1 MSNFSQSRPAWTV
14 AILIPMLFAAIA
26 ALQVHIDARTG
37 TAAQEKEELL
47 LRSDTAIKKLS
58 LGYDSLLADIY
69 WTRAIQYYGARAGTR
84 HADWSLL
91 WPLLDITTALDP
103 HLIVAYRFGAIFLSE
118 TGDAGA
124 GRADLAVELV
134 KRGIAANPKQ
144 WRLYTDLGFLYYWR
158 LGDYTDAAATY
169 LAGSKNLE
177 APLWV
182 KIMAAR
188 IADKGGSIETSRM
201 IWSELYEST
210 KDPNIRKD
218 AEQQLRG
225 LKAQEDEMQLD
236 DLAGE
241 FHKRF
246 GRYPASIEE
255 MQHAGMLAGIPVDPA
270 GFAYVIG
277 PEGKFHLNPT
287 SPIVI
292 PVPPKTPPTIT
303 TGTTAPSSSK
313 R

>member
-1 MSNFSQSRPAWTV
+1 VSNSSQWRSVWTT
-14 AILIPMLFAAIA
+14 AILVPLFFAAIA
-26 ALQVHIDARTG
+26 VLQVRIDAHTRTES
-37 TAAQEKEELL
+37 QEKEELL
-47 LRSDTAIKKLS
+47 LRSDAAIKKLS

-69 WTRAIQYYGARAGTR
+69 WTRAIQYYGARAGAP
-84 HADWSLL
+84 HADWGLL

-124 GRADLAVELV
+124 GRPDLAAELV
-134 KRGIAANPKQ
+134 KRGIAANPNQ

-158 LGDYTDAAATY
+158 LGNYTDAAATY
-169 LAGSKNLE
+169 LAGSKNPE

-182 KIMAAR
+182 KLMAAR

-210 KDPNIRKD
+210 KDPHIRKY
-218 AEQQLRG
+218 AEQELRG
-225 LKAQEDEMQLD
+225 LKAQEDEIQLD
-236 DLAGE
+236 ELAGE
-241 FHKRF
+241 YHKRF
-246 GRYPASIEE
+246 GRYPSSTQE
-255 MQHAGMLAGIPVDPA
+255 MHDAGMLADIPIDPA
-270 GFAYVIG
+270 GFTYAIG
-277 PEGKFHLNPT
+277 SDGKFHLDPA

-292 PVPPKTPPTIT
+292 PVPPKAPPTIA
-303 TGTTAPSSSK
+303 TGTTDSNSNE